1 MEAKGPVVYMC
12 VNVFTYKMLFPIV
25 LLALAKSAPLL
36 LPPASEPPLES
47 DPLVEIPK
55 KANEINIPIPEPYT
69 ETEIELAHQMNNLMK
84 KFNTL
89 DNILGIVV
97 DDQTRK
103 FKEMT
108 EKIES
113 NNIYTLT
120 TTLDGDVKRALQ
132 DFEKRIVEV
141 ESDNIYVQT
150 PTLEGEIDR
159 ALLTGPAM
167 LLEGIQK
174 LEKRMVDVET
184 NSEIDMEKK
193 EIKELNFRADNTDQ
207 TIARIFRRLDDME
220 KESAE
225 ESTDEDSNYL
235 YLAELIE
242 TEEYRTL
249 DLKIRAD
256 ETDSILD
263 VVLEKLRELLNPPS
277 PKQDSI
283 KGNPEVGDHDLSFP
297 FYLEALVWKEQ
308 NKREEMETRLDDLY
322 RIVEVFL
329 QQKGY
334 DQI

>member
-1 MEAKGPVVYMC
+1 
-12 VNVFTYKMLFPIV
+12 MLFPIV
-25 LLALAKSAPLL
+25 LLVLAKSAPLL

-47 DPLVEIPK
+47 DPLVEIPE
-55 KANEINIPIPEPYT
+55 KANEINTPIPEPYT

-132 DFEKRIVEV
+132 DFEKRMVEV

-150 PTLEGEIDR
+150 PTLEGEIDM

-184 NSEIDMEKK
+184 NSEIDTKNIFIKLDDMEKK
-193 EIKELNFRADNTDQ
+193 EIKELNLRADNTDQ

-242 TEEYRTL
+242 EEEYKAL

-283 KGNPEVGDHDLSFP
+283 KSNSEVGDHDLSFP

-308 NKREEMETRLDDLY
+308 SKREEMETRLDDLY